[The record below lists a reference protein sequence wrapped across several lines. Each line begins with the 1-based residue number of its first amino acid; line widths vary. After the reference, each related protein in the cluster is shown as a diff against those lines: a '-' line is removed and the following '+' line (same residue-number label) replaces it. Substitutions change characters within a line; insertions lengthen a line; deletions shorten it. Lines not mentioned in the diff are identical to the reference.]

1 MTKQEYLAELRAALS
16 DLSAEEASRA
26 CAFYEEMIDDRM
38 EAGEDE
44 RDAVAAMEPPAVAA
58 SRIVDEIP
66 AVPRALA
73 RAQGGTPPSPRSPT
87 PSPTSRATSARR
99 ASTPRSR
106 SLPRD
111 SASEARPAVVAL
123 T

>member
-58 SRIVDEIP
+58 SRIVDEMP

-73 RAQGGTPPSPRSPT
+73 RGGTPPSPRSPT
-87 PSPTSRATSARR
+87 PSPTSRATSTRR

>member
-44 RDAVAAMEPPAVAA
+44 RDAVAAMEPPRRGRVAHRGRDAGRAARPGAGRHA
-58 SRIVDEIP
+58 SISEVAD
-66 AVPRALA
+66 ALA
-73 RAQGGTPPSPRSPT
+73 DE
-87 PSPTSRATSARR
+87 SRDLGEK
-99 ASTPRSR
+99 
-106 SLPRD
+106 SLYTTV
-111 SASEARPAVVAL
+111 SVIAAGL
-123 T
+123 GI